1 MNTERYEDWINRGI
15 VLSPEVSRM
24 RIALIVNLLVAT
36 SLCHGQETKPEKQP
50 KIVIAVPLAITPG
63 VPTKLVLRGLFLD
76 ELTEVKSADPE
87 LKIEIASKGKAAVPQ
102 NYEAKRVGDTQA
114 ELKFTLPAEP
124 ASGTLKLVATSANGS
139 SVPYEIVVAKAD
151 ELIEEKEPNDGFK
164 TAQPIAG
171 GKTVVGTIHDAR
183 NVDVF
188 EVKGQ
193 AGQKL
198 LITVRASQAGSLLD
212 PFLTLYDAS
221 GQVVAGNDDH
231 DGRDP
236 RLEIVLPKTGTY
248 YVSVQDANDSGGPHF
263 AYLLKVSL

>member
-1 MNTERYEDWINRGI
+1 
-15 VLSPEVSRM
+15 M
-24 RIALIVNLLVAT
+24 RIVLIVNLLAAT

-50 KIVIAVPLAITPG
+50 KIVVAVPLAITAG

-87 LKIEIASKGKAAVPQ
+87 FKIEIASQGKAAVPQ

-114 ELKFTLPAEP
+114 ELKFTLPAETGP
-124 ASGTLKLVATSANGS
+124 GTLKLVATSANGS
-139 SVPYEIVVAKAD
+139 SAPYEIMVAKPD
-151 ELIEEKEPNDGFK
+151 DLIDEKEPNDGFK
-164 TAQPIAG
+164 TAQPISI

-212 PFLTLYDAS
+212 PFLTLYDAA

-263 AYLLKVSL
+263 AYLLKVSP

>member
-15 VLSPEVSRM
+15 ILSREVSRM

-50 KIVIAVPLAITPG
+50 KIVVAVPLTVTAG

-76 ELTEVKSADPE
+76 ELTEVTSADPE

-114 ELKFTLPAEP
+114 ELKFTLPAETV
-124 ASGTLKLVATSANGS
+124 GTLKLVATSANGS
-139 SVPYEIVVAKAD
+139 SVPYEIMVAKPD
-151 ELIEEKEPNDGFK
+151 DLIDEKEPNDGFK
-164 TAQPIAG
+164 TAQPITI

-212 PFLTLYDAS
+212 PFLTLYDAT

-236 RLEIVLPKTGTY
+236 RLEIVLPKTGAY

-263 AYLLKVSL
+263 AYLLKVSP